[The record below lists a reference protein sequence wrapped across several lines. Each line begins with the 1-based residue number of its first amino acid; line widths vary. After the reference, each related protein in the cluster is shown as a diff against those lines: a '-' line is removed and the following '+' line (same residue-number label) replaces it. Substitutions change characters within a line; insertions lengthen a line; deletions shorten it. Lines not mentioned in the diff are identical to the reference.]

1 MSESEET
8 KIPNSFKKKVSD
20 WINIDDKIRN
30 VIKEAKEL
38 KEEKKK
44 LENDILEN
52 MDNLNLLILDVGN
65 GKIRKNIS
73 KTKGA
78 LKEEII
84 KDSLF
89 QIFKD
94 DNQASQTTQFILD
107 SRPIVESTRLKRT
120 FKRNI

>member
-1 MSESEET
+1 MDNEENKISE
-8 KIPNSFKKKVSD
+8 SFKKKVSE
-20 WINIDDKIRN
+20 WVNIDDKIKKI
-30 VIKEAKEL
+30 IKESKEL

-44 LENDILEN
+44 LENDILQN
-52 MDNLNLLILDVGN
+52 MDDLNLLILDVGN
-65 GKIRKNIS
+65 GKLRKNIS

-94 DNQASQTTQFILD
+94 DTQATQATQIILD
-107 SRPIVESTRLKRT
+107 SRPMIETTRLKRT
-120 FKRNI
+120 YKRNV